1 MTPAQLLEHYDNAS
15 LWPEGSGLDV
25 PAAYQRALA
34 VRALR
39 EARGEKV
46 RGYKIGFTNRTIWAR
61 YEVYGPIW
69 GPVYDTTV
77 STCDGQ
83 GSVAL
88 AGTSQ
93 PRLEPE
99 CVFGMARTP
108 PAGATLDSLWACI
121 DWVAPGFEIV
131 QSHRA
136 DWKFTAADTVADGA
150 LHARL
155 LIGPRQAAGAVAPDA
170 ATFNARMAAARIV
183 LRKNGTQMDAGS
195 GANVLDGPLHALL
208 HFLQELRACPGAA
221 DLRPGDVITTGTWTD
236 AWAVA
241 PGETW
246 VAISARRPLVRRSR
260 SSLPPHPAARAR
272 GTGEFAA
279 ALARPA
285 RLPPA
290 GGRFAVRPGPG
301 WPAATPHPGH
311 PAPSS

>member
-15 LWPEGSGLDV
+15 LWPEGSGLEV

-61 YEVYGPIW
+61 YAVYGPIW

-77 STCDGQ
+77 SSCDGQ

-108 PAGATLDSLWACI
+108 PADATLESLWTCI

-183 LRKNGTQMDAGS
+183 LRKNGAQMDAGT

-208 HFLQELRACPGAA
+208 HFLQALRACPGAA

-246 VAISARRPLVRRSR
+246 VAEFEAPLA
-260 SSLPPHPAARAR
+260 P
-272 GTGEFAA
+272 
-279 ALARPA
+279 LAI
-285 RLPPA
+285 
-290 GGRFAVRPGPG
+290 RF
-301 WPAATPHPGH
+301 T
-311 PAPSS
+311 